1 MAKTRLEKIVTK
13 HLGYVAAGYE
23 NEVAD
28 GHRKIEELPDAT
40 ELRYD
45 VFEDIKA
52 SEGLDVRREDR
63 LRYEQ
68 FEHQSSNEEMKLKKW
83 SKHAFVKLSASIY
96 DWPQQDTSK
105 RLRTVIYLL
114 INCPIRFAFPSL
126 LTPRYLSPTTN
137 WLNNCLS
144 VFLMLN

>member
-63 LRYEQ
+63 
-68 FEHQSSNEEMKLKKW
+68 FFSNTALMHEIKIQIAEYRWEVDGSPL
-83 SKHAFVKLSASIY
+83 V
-96 DWPQQDTSK
+96 
-105 RLRTVIYLL
+105 
-114 INCPIRFAFPSL
+114 SL
-126 LTPRYLSPTTN
+126 LTTDEVQP
-137 WLNNCLS
+137 
-144 VFLMLN
+144 